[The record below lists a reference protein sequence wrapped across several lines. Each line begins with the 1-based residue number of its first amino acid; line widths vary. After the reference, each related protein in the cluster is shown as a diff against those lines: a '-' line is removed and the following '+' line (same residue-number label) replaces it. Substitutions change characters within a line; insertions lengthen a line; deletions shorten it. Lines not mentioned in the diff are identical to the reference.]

1 MKHCSKFCRNYVND
15 GAQLHCIDDDKKTLV
30 ARRESELE
38 AACTCGLS
46 PLPKSPTI
54 ATIDSAETSYSL
66 GGSQLTTSP
75 RTANSKYDLFRE
87 RTLNSTTSAARE
99 ALEEMTLDSHPDSVS
114 TAKDSCHSC
123 PGRMNSHGSI
133 IYECRF
139 TPSYKSVQKEH
150 QALPGEEPSIS
161 HQRPLQTK
169 TATKAQQPLVL
180 PQGREKH
187 NVPSEVQEYFTRSVE
202 SVKPPLTLE
211 IWLRLAIWWL
221 VKSRSIFDLLAQS
234 EVKRRGTDTS
244 QQPNR
249 WLSTVSAGQAFTDLL
264 KSSWIL
270 EEVVLVRTADEDLSY
285 LSIRKMIKDLSVSLH
300 SEVQESR
307 NVDRNSESFEKCS
320 LLKYDL
326 HLLESFEQTV
336 EAEESIPAAID
347 DPGSAHRW
355 FEIDQ
360 DNAGVQHEKVLFR
373 TFVNAQLGKRS
384 NRSKSPSA
392 PYMLLLWT
400 AADSSDMFI
409 SLCNHR
415 GSVNLSRKVVAGD
428 LENYEAGDDPTLFSI
443 NFPAQEA
450 VIKFLSPQDAA
461 RFFNQPLVF
470 FSALKKIKPRP
481 GELAIHQTAL
491 SSYSETYPLAL
502 HEEVRPS
509 SMTSSAT
516 SACGLRVYESTP
528 DKCWKITRRLVI
540 NAPPD
545 STKPECVSY
554 WLPADQIKMVVE
566 GTKVTVKWSDCGRLI
581 KKELGNRLFH
591 YSYIYK
597 ADDPNR
603 KIDLE
608 FRSPSDAQD
617 FENCLLLP
625 TEMPPQVTTKLVMP
639 SAFQDIRICRL
650 EDVDEPDQRYHSM
663 ALTKKNPKGP
673 HTTEIYYAYRD
684 LDWILSDKN
693 GTPSIIDFP
702 ILQTSHYVSTM
713 PRLQGMPNESDPTPD
728 FSDVE
733 SNFRKAHFELGCDH
747 DFRRFMHCL
756 TGWSLKFLR
765 PLSKLHLVEKGHLLM
780 NPKEQYKG
788 VCVQLWEKAAEEGPP
803 RMQLAVRLGEQTTV
817 PWITASLLNA
827 RCRSEHSSMS
837 YNVEFPTLLLKRG
850 VEVDTKHMTATTRG
864 GTKEDPTNRKQWK
877 MTLTFVNTERKCI
890 FSVESQLIADRA

>member
-1 MKHCSKFCRNYVND
+1 MKHCSKFCRKYFSD
-15 GAQLHCIDDDKKTLV
+15 EDQLRCLDDDKKTLV

-46 PLPKSPTI
+46 PLQKASTI
-54 ATIDSAETSYSL
+54 ATFDSAETSYSL
-66 GGSQLTTSP
+66 RGSQLNTSL
-75 RTANSKYDLFRE
+75 RTAKSKYDLNRE
-87 RTLNSTTSAARE
+87 RTLNSAGSAARE
-99 ALEEMTLDSHPDSVS
+99 ALEEMTLDSRSDS
-114 TAKDSCHSC
+114 AC
-123 PGRMNSHGSI
+123 
-133 IYECRF
+133 ECRF
-139 TPSYKSVQKEH
+139 TPSFKSVQKEH
-150 QALPGEEPSIS
+150 QASPEGEPSVS
-161 HQRPLQTK
+161 HQRSLQTK
-169 TATKAQQPLVL
+169 TGTKTQQPLVL
-180 PQGREKH
+180 LQEREKH
-187 NVPSEVQEYFTRSVE
+187 NVPSEVQEYFMRSVD
-202 SVKPPLTLE
+202 SVKPPFSLE

-249 WLSTVSAGQAFTDLL
+249 WHSTVSAGQAFIDLL

-270 EEVVLVRTADEDLSY
+270 EELVLVRIADEEFAY
-285 LSIRKMIKDLSVSLH
+285 FSIRKMIKDLSVSLH
-300 SEVQESR
+300 NDFQESR
-307 NVDRNSESFEKCS
+307 KVDPNSESFERCS

-326 HLLESFEQTV
+326 HLLESFQQTV

-347 DPGSAHRW
+347 DPDSAHRW

-360 DNAGVQHEKVLFR
+360 DNAGMHHEKVLFR
-373 TFVNAQLGKRS
+373 TFVNAQLGERS

-400 AADSSDMFI
+400 AADSCDLFI

-415 GSVNLSRKVVAGD
+415 GSVNLSRKIAAGD
-428 LENYEAGDDPTLFSI
+428 LEKYEAGDDPTLFSI

-450 VIKFLSPQDAA
+450 EIRFLSSQDAA
-461 RFFNQPLVF
+461 GFFTQPLVF
-470 FSALKKIKPRP
+470 FAALKQIKPRP

-491 SSYSETYPLAL
+491 STYSEPYPLAVR
-502 HEEVRPS
+502 EEVRPS
-509 SMTSSAT
+509 NMASSAT

-528 DKCWKITRRLVI
+528 DKCWKTTRRLVI

-566 GTKVTVKWSDCGRLI
+566 GTKVTVRWSDCGRLI

-603 KIDLE
+603 KINLD

-617 FENCLLLP
+617 FGKCLLLP
-625 TEMPPQVTTKLVMP
+625 TEMPPQMTTKLVIP
-639 SAFQDIRICRL
+639 SAFQDIRIFRL
-650 EDVDEPDQRYHSM
+650 EDVDEPDRRYHSM

-684 LDWILSDKN
+684 LDWILSHKN
-693 GTPSIIDFP
+693 GTPSVIDFP

-713 PRLQGMPNESDPTPD
+713 PRLQGMPNESDPTPE

-747 DFRRFMHCL
+747 DLRRFMHCL
-756 TGWSLKFLR
+756 TGWTLKFFR
-765 PLSKLHLVEKGHLLM
+765 PLLKLHLVETGHLLM

-803 RMQLAVRLGEQTTV
+803 RMQLAVRLSEETTL

-827 RCRSEHSSMS
+827 RCRSEHASMS
-837 YNVEFPTLLLKRG
+837 HNVEFPSLLLNRG
-850 VEVDTKHMTATTRG
+850 VEIDTKHMTATTRG
-864 GTKEDPTNRKQWK
+864 GTKEDSTNRKQWK
-877 MTLTFVNTERKCI
+877 MTLIFVNTERKCI
-890 FSVESQLIADRA
+890 FPLERQLIANGA

>member
-1 MKHCSKFCRNYVND
+1 M
-15 GAQLHCIDDDKKTLV
+15 
-30 ARRESELE
+30 
-38 AACTCGLS
+38 
-46 PLPKSPTI
+46 LPP
-54 ATIDSAETSYSL
+54 E
-66 GGSQLTTSP
+66 
-75 RTANSKYDLFRE
+75 
-87 RTLNSTTSAARE
+87 
-99 ALEEMTLDSHPDSVS
+99 
-114 TAKDSCHSC
+114 
-123 PGRMNSHGSI
+123 
-133 IYECRF
+133 
-139 TPSYKSVQKEH
+139 
-150 QALPGEEPSIS
+150 
-161 HQRPLQTK
+161 
-169 TATKAQQPLVL
+169 
-180 PQGREKH
+180 REKH
-187 NVPSEVQEYFTRSVE
+187 NVPSEVQELFTRTVE
-202 SVKPPLTLE
+202 SIKNPFSLE
-211 IWLRLAIWWL
+211 TWLRLAIWWL

-244 QQPNR
+244 QQPTR
-249 WLSTVSAGQAFTDLL
+249 WYSSVSAGQAFTDLL

-270 EEVVLVRTADEDLSY
+270 EEVVLRTKDEDLSY

-300 SEVQESR
+300 NDLQERR
-307 NVDRNSESFEKCS
+307 NVDRNFESFERCS

-336 EAEESIPAAID
+336 EAEESIPTAID
-347 DPGSAHRW
+347 DLDSAYRW

-360 DNAGVQHEKVLFR
+360 DNAGMQHEKVLFR
-373 TFVNAQLGKRS
+373 TFVNAQLGKRR

-400 AADSSDMFI
+400 AADSCDMFI

-415 GSVNLSRKVVAGD
+415 GSVNLSRKLAAGD
-428 LENYEAGDDPTLFSI
+428 LEKYEAGNDPTLFSI

-450 VIKFLSPQDAA
+450 EIKFLSPQDAA
-461 RFFNQPLVF
+461 GFFTQPLVF
-470 FSALKKIKPRP
+470 FAALEKIKPRP

-491 SSYSETYPLAL
+491 STYSEPYPLAL

-509 SMTSSAT
+509 NMASSAT

-528 DKCWKITRRLVI
+528 EKCWKTTRRLVI
-540 NAPPD
+540 SASPD

-566 GTKVTVKWSDCGRLI
+566 GTKVTVRWSDCGRLI

-597 ADDPNR
+597 SDDPNR

-608 FRSPSDAQD
+608 FRRPSDAQN
-617 FENCLLLP
+617 FEKCLLLP
-625 TEMPPQVTTKLVMP
+625 TEMPPQVTTKLVIP
-639 SAFQDIRICRL
+639 YAFHDIGIHRL
-650 EDVDEPDQRYHSM
+650 EDVDEPDQRYHSI

-673 HTTEIYYAYRD
+673 HATEIYYAYRD
-684 LDWILSDKN
+684 LDWIFSHKN

-702 ILQTSHYVSTM
+702 NLQTSHYVSTM
-713 PRLQGMPNESDPTPD
+713 PRLQGMPNESDPTPE

-733 SNFRKAHFELGCDH
+733 SSFREAHFELGCDH
-747 DFRRFMHCL
+747 DLRRFMRCL
-756 TGWSLKFLR
+756 TGWTLKFLR
-765 PLSKLHLVEKGHLLM
+765 PLSKLHLVETGHLFM

-803 RMQLAVRLGEQTTV
+803 RMQLAVRLGEETTV

-837 YNVEFPTLLLKRG
+837 YNVEFPTLLLERG

-864 GTKEDPTNRKQWK
+864 GTKKDATNRKQWK
-877 MTLTFVNTERKCI
+877 MTLTFTDTERK
-890 FSVESQLIADRA
+890 SVFPLEKQQISDGT

>member
-1 MKHCSKFCRNYVND
+1 MKHCSKFCRKYFSD
-15 GAQLHCIDDDKKTLV
+15 GAQPHFVDDDKKTLV

-46 PLPKSPTI
+46 PLQKSSTI

-66 GGSQLTTSP
+66 GGSQLNTSP
-75 RTANSKYDLFRE
+75 RTAKSKYDLLRE
-87 RTLNSTTSAARE
+87 RTLSGTGSAARE
-99 ALEEMTLDSHPDSVS
+99 TLEEMTLDSHPDSAC
-114 TAKDSCHSC
+114 TAKNSCRSC
-123 PGRMNSHGSI
+123 LDRKNSHGSI
-133 IYECRF
+133 IDEYRF

-150 QALPGEEPSIS
+150 QALLEREPSIS
-161 HQRPLQTK
+161 HQRPLQIKTETK
-169 TATKAQQPLVL
+169 TQQPLVL
-180 PQGREKH
+180 PQEREKH
-187 NVPSEVQEYFTRSVE
+187 NVPSEVHEYFTRSVE
-202 SVKPPLTLE
+202 TVKPPVSMK

-234 EVKRRGTDTS
+234 EIKRRGTDTS
-244 QQPNR
+244 QQPSR
-249 WLSTVSAGQAFTDLL
+249 WHSTVSAGQAFTDLL
-264 KSSWIL
+264 KGSWIL
-270 EEVVLVRTADEDLSY
+270 EEVVLVRTSDEDLSY

-300 SEVQESR
+300 NDFQER
-307 NVDRNSESFEKCS
+307 RKVDPNFESFEICS

-347 DPGSAHRW
+347 DPDSAYRW

-360 DNAGVQHEKVLFR
+360 DNAGMQNEKVLFR

-400 AADSSDMFI
+400 AADSCDMFT

-415 GSVNLSRKVVAGD
+415 GSVNLSRKITAGD
-428 LENYEAGDDPTLFSI
+428 LEKYEAGDDPTFFSI
-443 NFPAQEA
+443 KFPAQEA
-450 VIKFLSPQDAA
+450 EIKFLSPQDAA
-461 RFFNQPLVF
+461 GFFTQPLVF
-470 FSALKKIKPRP
+470 FAALKQIKPRP
-481 GELAIHQTAL
+481 GELAIHQTTL
-491 SSYSETYPLAL
+491 STYSEPFPLAL
-502 HEEVRPS
+502 REEVRPS
-509 SMTSSAT
+509 NMASSAT

-528 DKCWKITRRLVI
+528 DKCWKTTRRLVI
-540 NAPPD
+540 NTPPD

-566 GTKVTVKWSDCGRLI
+566 GTKVTVRWSDCGRLI

-603 KIDLE
+603 KIDLD
-608 FRSPSDAQD
+608 FRSPSDAQG
-617 FENCLLLP
+617 FKKCLLLP
-625 TEMPPQVTTKLVMP
+625 TEMPPQMTTKLVIP
-639 SAFQDIRICRL
+639 STFQDIRICQL

-673 HTTEIYYAYRD
+673 HITEIYYAYRD
-684 LDWILSDKN
+684 LDWILSYKN

-713 PRLQGMPNESDPTPD
+713 PRLQGMPNESDPIPE

-747 DFRRFMHCL
+747 DLRRFMHCL
-756 TGWSLKFLR
+756 TGWTLKFFR
-765 PLSKLHLVEKGHLLM
+765 PLSKLHLVETGHLLM

-788 VCVQLWEKAAEEGPP
+788 VYVQLWEKAAEEGPP
-803 RMQLAVRLGEQTTV
+803 RMQLAVRLGEETMV
-817 PWITASLLNA
+817 PWMTASLLNA
-827 RCRSEHSSMS
+827 RCRSEHASMS

-850 VEVDTKHMTATTRG
+850 VEIDTKHMTATTRG
-864 GTKEDPTNRKQWK
+864 GTKEDPTKRKQWK

-890 FSVESQLIADRA
+890 FPVERQLIADSA